1 MNRTHRDGGVV
12 AVALAAGLLLGAA
25 PVRAADVP
33 PAAQPLRK
41 LSRGLANGLGGVF
54 AIPATIAAVG
64 QEEGPLAGLTWG
76 LFVGIGEAITR
87 TAVGVAETFTFLF
100 PLPQYGYEPILQPEF
115 LFQPG

>member
-25 PVRAADVP
+25 PVRAADIP

-41 LSRGLANGLGGVF
+41 LSRGLANGFGGIL

-64 QEEGPLAGLTWG
+64 QEQGPLAGLTWG
-76 LFVGIGEAITR
+76 LFVGIGVAITR
-87 TAVGVAETFTFLF
+87 TAVGIAETLTF
-100 PLPQYGYEPILQPEF
+100 PLPLPQIGYEPLLEPEF